1 MPKFKIVFLFF
12 LLVSS
17 TILHASPITKAFT
30 ALKIYNY
37 FEAKRLFEKSIKKE
51 LAAAS
56 YGLSIIYFRN
66 DNPFYNID
74 TAYKFII
81 NSGNSFKKLTPK
93 YKTRYLKYNV
103 TQRSIDSMKNEVH
116 HKAFDVYR
124 NNNSISDLNK
134 FIERYPSAP
143 QKSDAI
149 ELRNSIAFK
158 DAKKKDTYQAYQ
170 QFIKTYPASKEIP
183 EAKER
188 YEFTFFEASTKN
200 NTLEEYEKYLE
211 KRPDTP
217 FLEEVENSIYVLST
231 PHGLI
236 NEYHN
241 FIKKHTKN
249 HNTAAAWHNIYTIYT
264 ADYKTE
270 SLVDFKL
277 EYPDYPFSE
286 VVNQEIELSQKELY
300 GVRVNGKWG
309 FADSTGKIA
318 VPCTYEWVEDF
329 SEGFAECG
337 LNGKSGFI
345 NKAGKLMIPFIYEQV
360 EPFKHGLSI
369 VQQNSKYGIINKAG
383 KVITPFEYDEI
394 SEFSEGFATAVKQ
407 DKYGYLDESGNV
419 AIPLQYTKAGDFSEG
434 LAAIELEGQNGF
446 INSFGT
452 IAIPCKYDWVEKFS
466 NGLAKVKAMK
476 KFGIINKSGA
486 LILPCGYDLLG
497 EFAEDAIMVV
507 NEGKYGFSDKHGSVF
522 IPVEYDYSGTSMLST
537 KFKNGWVVAEKNKKQ
552 GLIDKTG
559 KYVTSKDFN
568 KIEPFS
574 EDLAAV
580 QHKDKWGYIDRKMKL
595 QIQYKYLSAGNF
607 IEGIAKVVDK
617 SKKIG
622 FINHSGKVA
631 IDFLF
636 DEAADFKNGLCNV
649 IIEDKMGIIDYTGTS
664 IIPCELD
671 AITPVNSTVLKLE
684 KNSKM
689 AYYNLLTREYFWK
702 EEGF

>member
-12 LLVSS
+12 LLATS
-17 TILHASPITKAFT
+17 TIIQASPITKGFS

-37 FEAKRLFEKSIKKE
+37 FEAKRLFEKSLKKE
-51 LAAAS
+51 QAAAS

-74 TAYKFII
+74 TAYKFIF
-81 NSGNSFKKLTPK
+81 NAGNSFRKLTTK
-93 YKTRYLKYNV
+93 TKTRYLKYNV

-116 HKAFDVYR
+116 RKAFDVYK

-143 QKSDAI
+143 QKIEAI

-158 DAKKKDTYQAYQ
+158 EAKKKDTHQAYQ
-170 QFIKTYPASKEIP
+170 QFINTYPASKEIP

-241 FIKKHTKN
+241 FIKKHGKN
-249 HNTAAAWHNIYTIYT
+249 RNTAAAWHSIYTIYT

-309 FADSTGKIA
+309 FADSTGKVA

-345 NKAGKLMIPFIYEQV
+345 NKAGKLMIPFVYDQV

-383 KVITPFEYDEI
+383 KLIAPFEYDEI

-407 DKYGYLDESGNV
+407 DKYGYLNEAGDV
-419 AIPLQYTKAGDFSEG
+419 AIPLQYSKAGDFSEG
-434 LAAIELEGQNGF
+434 LAAIELDGQNGF
-446 INSFGT
+446 INSFGVIVIT
-452 IAIPCKYDWVEKFS
+452 CKYDWVEKFN

-486 LILPCGYDLLG
+486 QVLPCEYDLLG
-497 EFAEDAIMVV
+497 EFAEDAILVV
-507 NEGKYGFSDKHGSVF
+507 NEGKYGFADKNGTVF
-522 IPVEYDYSGTSMLST
+522 IPLEYDYSGTSMLSI
-537 KFKNGWVVAEKNKKQ
+537 KFKNGWAVAEKNRKQ

-559 KYVTSKDFN
+559 KYITPKDFN

-580 QHKDKWGYIDRKMKL
+580 QRKDKWGYIDRKMKL
-595 QIQYKYLSAGNF
+595 QIQSKYLSAGNF

-617 SKKIG
+617 SKKTG

-671 AITPVNSTVLKLE
+671 AITPVNITVLKLE

-689 AYYNLLTREYFWK
+689 AYYNILTREYFWK